1 VEVSEV
7 QVRRYHSDSFLINFS
22 NSSMA
27 DRVLHASQPQG
38 AELVLIFQRWRRQSG
53 ALFAPLRYKVLLIV
67 ENITAHIWPVQMVQE
82 IIGSSC
88 LVFEPALTSAE
99 GSDLSQ
105 FMVVAWVVDPDL
117 IPREVGCVIPEPEG
131 SSVVGESPLFL
142 RVPEMIHS

>member
-1 VEVSEV
+1 
-7 QVRRYHSDSFLINFS
+7 
-22 NSSMA
+22 
-27 DRVLHASQPQG
+27 
-38 AELVLIFQRWRRQSG
+38 LVLIFQRWRRQSG

-67 ENITAHIWPVQMVQE
+67 DNITAHIWSVQMVQE

-88 LVFEPALTSAE
+88 LIFEPALTSAE

-117 IPREVGCVIPEPEG
+117 IPQEVGCVIPELEG

-142 RVPEMIHS
+142 RAPEMIHS